1 VLFLRALLLL
11 FALCSLAQ
19 SQQTVLNVPSAD
31 VLDRGKAYFELD
43 TTLRPEPYASTWEPR
58 LVFGLGDNVEAG
70 VNFVG
75 LNHPGVSSTTIAPA
89 IKWKAKR
96 WPHGWALLLGDDLF
110 VPVQHRRYTAGNY
123 VYAEVAKTFASG
135 TRVTAGAFHFSP
147 HVVSNGQR
155 AGGQFALEQPL
166 SKRATFVA
174 DWFTGDHANG
184 YVSIGAV
191 LKITPR
197 LTFYPAYMIGNHR
210 IPEGNHQFEFELG
223 WNFN

>member
-1 VLFLRALLLL
+1 MLFSRTSLLL
-11 FALCSLAQ
+11 FALCGLAQ

-43 TTLRPEPYASTWEPR
+43 TTLHTKPYSSTWSPR
-58 LVFGLGDNVEAG
+58 LVFGLGDNLEAG

-75 LNHPGVSSTTIAPA
+75 LNHPGESSATLSPT
-89 IKWKAKR
+89 IKWRAKQWSR
-96 WPHGWALLLGDDLF
+96 GWALLLGDDLF

-123 VYAEVAKTFASG
+123 VYAEIAKTFSSG
-135 TRVTAGAFHFSP
+135 TRITAGAFHFSP

-155 AGGQFALEQPL
+155 AGGQFAFEQPL
-166 SKRATFVA
+166 NKRATFVA

-191 LKITPR
+191 LKITSR
-197 LTFYPAYMIGNHR
+197 LTFYPAYMIGNRRVTH
-210 IPEGNHQFEFELG
+210 GNHQFEFELG
-223 WNFN
+223 WNLN